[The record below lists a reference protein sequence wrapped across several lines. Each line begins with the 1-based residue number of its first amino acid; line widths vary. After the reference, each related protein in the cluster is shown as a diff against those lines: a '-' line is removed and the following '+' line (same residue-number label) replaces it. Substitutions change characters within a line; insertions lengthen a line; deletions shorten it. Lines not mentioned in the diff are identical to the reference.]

1 MFSAIVSI
9 LIGNFLIGLIF
20 KPALDHLREIR
31 EKLLSV
37 VVPLDEV
44 HHRSFR
50 LRRPWNAEEFEK
62 ADEASRHEIN
72 EILRKYTLAYR
83 SFKRIG
89 IVFLVALLVLVNFTI
104 VTAVLSALSDW
115 ETMVLCVLV
124 TGTILALAR
133 WLATDAYP
141 SPGQLLNLDYLVSHF
156 SNIHP
161 ESLIRLLNIGVTR
174 RSEENRSQ
182 LFLSC
187 AVHLTGYKFFLL
199 MANEDESQ
207 FYVVSYGRI
216 GGRTKVNYVIDP
228 RFYRWNIPLGDINPQ
243 WPNGLNLPVSLHLF
257 VFLPTPVGWSDS
269 SAHPYFVSHELWA
282 PFPSDPHGGAGETL
296 GMTVCSPRSKDRSVE
311 FKRKKK
317 MLYETWELTSIGT
330 GEDKSHFRLRRL
342 LRFYRHELEN
352 ATDICTLTGSR
363 LPPSYQRLKLAG
375 PVNRG

>member
-1 MFSAIVSI
+1 MLPAIVSI

-50 LRRPWNAEEFEK
+50 LRHPWNAEEFER

-89 IVFLVALLVLVNFTI
+89 IVFLVALLVLVNFTV
-104 VTAVLSALSDW
+104 VTAVFCVLGDW
-115 ETMVLCVLV
+115 ETVILCVLV

-133 WLATDAYP
+133 WLAKDAYP

-161 ESLIRLLNIGVTR
+161 ESLIRLLNIGVIR
-174 RSEENRSQ
+174 VSEGNRSQ
-182 LFLSC
+182 LYLSC
-187 AVHLTGYKFFLL
+187 AVHLTGYKFFLS
-199 MANEDESQ
+199 MTNEDESQ

-216 GGRTKVNYVIDP
+216 GERTKVNCVIDP

-282 PFPSDPHGGAGETL
+282 PFPGGPDGPAVESL
-296 GMTVCSPRSKDRSVE
+296 GMTVCSPRSRDRLVE
-311 FKRKKK
+311 FKRKKNIF
-317 MLYETWELTSIGT
+317 YETWELTSIGT
-330 GEDKSHFRLRRL
+330 TEDTSHLRLRTA

-352 ATDICTLTGSR
+352 ATDICTLTGSQ
-363 LPPSYQRLKLAG
+363 LPPSLRHGRARQ
-375 PVNRG
+375 

>member
-37 VVPLDEV
+37 VIPLDEA

-50 LRRPWNAEEFEK
+50 LREPWNAEAFEK

-72 EILRKYTLAYR
+72 EILRKYTLAYG

-89 IVFLVALLVLVNFTI
+89 IVFLGALLVLVNFTT
-104 VTAVLSALSDW
+104 VAAVGHALAGW
-115 ETMVLCVLV
+115 ETFALGVLFS
-124 TGTILALAR
+124 GTILVLAR

-161 ESLIRLLNIGVTR
+161 ESLIRLLNIGATR
-174 RSEENRSQ
+174 ATEENRSQ

-187 AVHLTGYKFFLL
+187 AVHLTGYKFLLL
-199 MANEDESQ
+199 MTNEDESQ
-207 FYVVSYGRI
+207 LSLVSYGTI
-216 GGRTKVNYVIDP
+216 TEKTKVNYVIDP

-257 VFLPTPVGWSDS
+257 VFLPTPVGWIDPY
-269 SAHPYFVSHELWA
+269 ANPYFVSHELWT
-282 PFPSDPHGGAGETL
+282 PFPGGPDGTAGETL
-296 GMTVCSPRSKDRSVE
+296 GMTVCSPRSKDKLVE
-311 FKRKKK
+311 FKRKKSAF
-317 MLYETWELTSIGT
+317 YESWELTSIGT
-330 GEDKSHFRLRRL
+330 DEAQNHFRLRRA
-342 LRFYRHELEN
+342 LRFYKHELES
-352 ATDICTLTGSR
+352 ATGICILTGSQI
-363 LPPSYQRLKLAG
+363 PPSLNKG
-375 PVNRG
+375 